1 MKNILVKIGGC
12 IIAASLVFNI
22 FGLTSAVITF
32 GLSLILSVVFFFLT
46 IKKEKLRPVLL
57 CLVAITVIATSF
69 SVKTMTDYEPALQLS
84 EKNPRQISGM
94 VIEHSKSYGSDYYI
108 LNNLTIDG
116 IEYNQKLRLKLDNG
130 VFIPIGST
138 VSAPSAVIYPLG
150 KSTNNMAYYA
160 GENLYLG
167 AYLNEDEIVIS
178 NDIHKGF
185 YYYTAKIRSYITDG
199 LNTILPADFAAI
211 SDALLTGNKDNL
223 DENILYDF
231 QHSGAAHIF
240 AVSGFHLSLWSM
252 AISYIL
258 MRISTKNRWLNS
270 VAVMVFILFFM
281 AIAGFS
287 KSVVRAGIM
296 HIILQISMLL
306 NNRQN
311 PLNALFASVGIILSV
326 NPFAAMSIS
335 LQMSFLSTYGII
347 SVMPHFEKIPE
358 GLKRRVKNL
367 RAQRII
373 HGLFTAI
380 CVSCVASL
388 FTMPISAFS
397 FGYFSVLSPI
407 TNLLCL
413 VPAQSYMI
421 ISAIALIFSPIT
433 FIAKPLALLIVLIGK
448 YLISVT
454 GYISSLSFGT
464 VNCTDSLIKTL
475 LVAVTIFFILGVLY
489 SLKKPDYIKR
499 HIFISFALLIA
510 ISICESSIINTSIT
524 VSTAN
529 VGNGMT
535 ASVRKGSS
543 EIVLSI
549 GGGKTS
555 SSKAKNLIRQ
565 FSSKNTELLIL
576 PNKLKAFNGYNEEI
590 LSLFEF
596 DTILLSEKAFKNDKI
611 PENAIAQNNCTLSVN
626 DIFTVEF
633 YNEYY
638 PATRITADKFSMT
651 VIYKSEADITLLP
664 AAWQKGDLLLCFD
677 TLPRNMTSG
686 FKTIIIS
693 TSKAAVSMVDNIYT
707 TSFDGDIHY
716 NYHKGHT
723 RVSEE
728 WEWF

>member
-138 VSAPSAVIYPLG
+138 VSVPSAVVYPLG
-150 KSTNNMAYYA
+150 RSTDNMAYYA

-185 YYYTAKIRSYITDG
+185 YYYTEKIRSFITDG

-258 MRISTKNRWLNS
+258 MRITTKNRWLNS

-287 KSVVRAGIM
+287 KSVMRAGIM

-311 PLNALFASVGIILSV
+311 PLNALFASVGIILLA

-347 SVMPHFEKIPE
+347 SVMSHFEKIPE

-367 RAQRII
+367 RVQRII

-464 VNCTDSLIKTL
+464 VNCTDSLIKTM

-499 HIFISFALLIA
+499 HIFISFALLVA
-510 ISICESSIINTSIT
+510 ISICESYIINTSIT
-524 VSTAN
+524 VSTVN

-543 EIVLSI
+543 EIVLSL

-565 FSSKNTELLIL
+565 FASKNTELLIL

-596 DTILLSEKAFKNDKI
+596 DTILLSEKAFKDDKI
-611 PENAIAQNNCTLSVN
+611 HENAIAQNNCTLKVN

-638 PATRITADKFSMT
+638 PAARITSDEFSMT

-686 FKTIIIS
+686 FETIIIS